1 MTHRG
6 RVYAGAVPN
15 RPLVIAHRGA
25 SGYRPEHTMAAYR
38 LALALG
44 ADAIEPDIVA
54 TRDGV
59 LVLRHENEISGT
71 TDVASRPEFA
81 SRRTRKRIDGKAL
94 DGWFTEDFDW
104 AELATLRS
112 LERIPDVRRA
122 SATHGGRAGILRLR
136 DLVDLLETTVTAR
149 GRLPILV
156 AELKHATHF
165 DSVGMPLDE
174 LLVRELDGRLDADR
188 IIVESFEQTVLDR
201 VRDRGLAGRRIFLA
215 EKSGSP
221 ADLVARFGKAA
232 LPYSA
237 HLTSAGLARL
247 AREVDGVSV
256 DARLL
261 FAQDADGRV
270 TGTTDLVDRAHDA
283 GLEVYTWTL
292 RPENRFLPKSLRIGT
307 DPGDWGRWDEAFSL
321 ILSTGVD
328 GVFADHPDLVLS
340 LLDTR

>member
-1 MTHRG
+1 M
-6 RVYAGAVPN
+6 
-15 RPLVIAHRGA
+15 A
-25 SGYRPEHTMAAYR
+25 SYR

-54 TRDGV
+54 SRDGV

-71 TDVASRPEFA
+71 TDVAARPEFA
-81 SRRTRKRIDGKAL
+81 SRRTTKRIDGVSL
-94 DGWFTEDFDW
+94 EGWFTEDFDW
-104 AELATLRS
+104 AELATLRAV
-112 LERIPDVRRA
+112 ERIPEVRRT
-122 SATHGGRAGILRLR
+122 SATFGGRGGILNPGMLRLS
-136 DLVDLLETTVTAR
+136 DLVDLLETTVTGR

-165 DSVGMPLDE
+165 ESIGMPLDE
-174 LLVRELDGRLDADR
+174 LLASELNGRLDADR
-188 IIVESFEQTVLDR
+188 VIVESFEQTVLDR

-221 ADLVARFGKAA
+221 ADLVAKFGKAA

-237 HLTSAGLARL
+237 HLTSAGLGRL

-261 FAQDADGRV
+261 FAQDAAGRV
-270 TGTTDLVDRAHDA
+270 TGTTDLVDRAHDV

-307 DPGDWGRWDEAFSL
+307 EPGDWGRWDDAFSL

-328 GVFADHPDLVLS
+328 GVFADHPDLVLE
-340 LLDTR
+340 LLDHAGR